1 MAVQFA
7 KKSVSTL
14 DVLQEIGSGAQRCHD
29 PELLEVS
36 RLEKL
41 LAVVLPGLV
50 GFIACRPCFQ
60 ARCEELG
67 VPTGPLQSG
76 SESSQVATNLHRV
89 SKWK

>member
-7 KKSVSTL
+7 KKPVSTL

-41 LAVVLPGLV
+41 PAVVLFYLAWLDSLLV
-50 GFIACRPCFQ
+50 VLAFRQDVKSLEFQ
-60 ARCEELG
+60 LAPYSR
-67 VPTGPLQSG
+67 VQSR
-76 SESSQVATNLHRV
+76 L
-89 SKWK
+89 KLP